1 MELTIHHQRRSMLW
15 PDLTWHCCVAG
26 QSSSDLRLSQT
37 ELLAGLVS
45 DPYLPL
51 PPPPRLQLLRQHP
64 HLLLEGWKV
73 QVRKQR
79 IYQIKDQLSRKV
91 LLHLLRV
98 KRRNRRVPIAG
109 RDISNIEATGERDS
123 HSLSERSERPSQVLM
138 RNTSVF

>member
-1 MELTIHHQRRSMLW
+1 M
-15 PDLTWHCCVAG
+15 
-26 QSSSDLRLSQT
+26 
-37 ELLAGLVS
+37 
-45 DPYLPL
+45 
-51 PPPPRLQLLRQHP
+51 
-64 HLLLEGWKV
+64 
-73 QVRKQR
+73 RKQR

-123 HSLSERSERPSQVLM
+123 HSLSERSERPRQVLM